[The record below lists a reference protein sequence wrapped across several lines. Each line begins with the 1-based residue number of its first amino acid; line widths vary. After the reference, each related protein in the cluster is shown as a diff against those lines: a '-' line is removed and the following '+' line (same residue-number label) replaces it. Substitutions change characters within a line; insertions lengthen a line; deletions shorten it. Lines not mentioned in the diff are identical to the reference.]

1 MKIKKI
7 LCYILTF
14 LPLVVTMIALP
25 FLPEQIPAHYGMD
38 NQVTRWGSKYE
49 ALIVPAITIVF
60 GIFMLMLTKYTAKK
74 EKDGKNNE
82 KATLT
87 AAIIALVIFNM
98 LSFFFLYTDFNKIE
112 NLSLIPLNI
121 DRLTFAG
128 WGILM
133 IILGNVMPKLRMN
146 SIIGLRT
153 KWSMKNETAW
163 KKSQFCGGISF
174 IAAGVIILI
183 ICILA
188 KNIDYLMWVT
198 GILAVLIVID
208 VWMTYKIAQ
217 KY

>member
-25 FLPEQIPAHYGMD
+25 FLPEQIPAHYGID

-60 GIFMLMLTKYTAKK
+60 GIFMLMLTKYIAKK

-82 KATLT
+82 KVTII
-87 AAIIALVIFNM
+87 AAIIALVIFNV

-112 NLSLIPLNI
+112 NLSLISLNI

-153 KWSMKNETAW
+153 KWSMKNETA
-163 KKSQFCGGISF
+163 
-174 IAAGVIILI
+174 
-183 ICILA
+183 
-188 KNIDYLMWVT
+188 
-198 GILAVLIVID
+198 
-208 VWMTYKIAQ
+208 
-217 KY
+217 

>member
-60 GIFMLMLTKYTAKK
+60 GIFMLMLTKYIAKK

-82 KATLT
+82 KVTII
-87 AAIIALVIFNM
+87 AAIIALVIFNV
-98 LSFFFLYTDFNKIE
+98 LSFFFLYTDFNKI
-112 NLSLIPLNI
+112 
-121 DRLTFAG
+121 AG

-174 IAAGVIILI
+174 IAVGVIILI
-183 ICILA
+183 ICILV